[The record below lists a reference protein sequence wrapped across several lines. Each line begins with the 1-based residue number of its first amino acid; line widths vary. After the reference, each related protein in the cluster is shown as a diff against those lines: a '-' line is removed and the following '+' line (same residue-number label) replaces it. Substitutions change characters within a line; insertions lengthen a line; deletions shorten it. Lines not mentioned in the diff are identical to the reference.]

1 MPRVPDAFQ
10 KRDLACEVTGMRGKV
25 HEIFFIKC
33 KMCSQRKAEDYKEKK
48 KKDDSAQWYLRTW
61 VKFSWINSLKKLV
74 GGRYMYI
81 TELFPL
87 PGILREKRLIKEK
100 K

>member
-33 KMCSQRKAEDYKEKK
+33 KMCSRRKAEDYKEKK
-48 KKDDSAQWYLRTW
+48 NMILLNDTC
-61 VKFSWINSLKKLV
+61 
-74 GGRYMYI
+74 
-81 TELFPL
+81 EL
-87 PGILREKRLIKEK
+87 G
-100 K
+100 

>member
-33 KMCSQRKAEDYKEKK
+33 KMCSRRKAEDYKEKK
-48 KKDDSAQWYLRTW
+48 KKDDSPQ
-61 VKFSWINSLKKLV
+61 
-74 GGRYMYI
+74 
-81 TELFPL
+81 
-87 PGILREKRLIKEK
+87 
-100 K
+100 

>member
-1 MPRVPDAFQ
+1 MRSKNVTWRVRWLECEAKSTKFFLQNVKCVVGEKQ
-10 KRDLACEVTGMRGKV
+10 KT
-25 HEIFFIKC
+25 IK
-33 KMCSQRKAEDYKEKK
+33 KK